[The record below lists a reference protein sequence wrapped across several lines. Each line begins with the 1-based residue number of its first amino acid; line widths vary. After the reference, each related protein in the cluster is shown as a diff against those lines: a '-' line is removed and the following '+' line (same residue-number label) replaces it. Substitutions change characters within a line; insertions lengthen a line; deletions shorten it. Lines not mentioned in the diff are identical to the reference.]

1 MAKKVKRLLE
11 LSECCRALNMTEDE
25 VLYLVRT
32 RAIPHR
38 VEDDGRLTFT
48 EREILGRVIPK
59 PPQEAMGKPKF
70 DISAMSKD
78 DVMELF
84 SKVLQGYAAEE
95 EKELKKTAPAK
106 TVPPEVKE
114 KKEEVPTAEPEAET
128 KKDMEIPEE
137 QEKKE
142 EVPTAEPEAEIPV
155 VKEEAEKTAEPEKE
169 PEKEAKKETKP
180 KKETAAKPNK

>member
-11 LSECCRALNMTEDE
+11 LSECCKALNMTKDE
-25 VLYLVRT
+25 ILYLVRT

-48 EREILGRVIPK
+48 ESEILGRIIPK
-59 PPQEAMGKPKF
+59 PPKEAMAPPKF

-78 DVMELF
+78 DIMSVF
-84 SKVLQGYAAEE
+84 SSILQAKAAEE
-95 EKELKKTAPAK
+95 EKDLKKTAPA
-106 TVPPEVKE
+106 EVKGKPAETVHPEEQE
-114 KKEEVPTAEPEAET
+114 KKEEAPTAEPEPET

-142 EVPTAEPEAEIPV
+142 EAPTADAGPETVTQEKEEPETEP
-155 VKEEAEKTAEPEKE
+155 KE
-169 PEKEAKKETKP
+169 ETKP
-180 KKETAAKPNK
+180 KKETAAKPKK